1 MPPTSSL
8 IVTRVLLALVLFV
21 ETIGY
26 AYVTFCGHLLRSSS
40 IETGVKTPRPL
51 FYYCCTALAGSALAA
66 AMSISCCCLDRSRSE
81 RAVNGLV
88 YSFLA
93 ALTLLAL
100 SQFVILIVLVTFEDY
115 RSMRRFLAILALL
128 LLSIAAIVM
137 VSLQHHFTVQRIR
150 GYHLPSSSS
159 SSGRGTGAVPSIGP
173 GGTASP
179 PTNGVYEQMQEQQN
193 GGAHNLNMFDYYQVP
208 DDSCCKTAKLSQQR
222 HAEQSVE
229 V

>member
-1 MPPTSSL
+1 
-8 IVTRVLLALVLFV
+8 
-21 ETIGY
+21 
-26 AYVTFCGHLLRSSS
+26 
-40 IETGVKTPRPL
+40 
-51 FYYCCTALAGSALAA
+51 
-66 AMSISCCCLDRSRSE
+66 MSISCCCLDRSRSE

-100 SQFVILIVLVTFEDY
+100 SQFVILI
-115 RSMRRFLAILALL
+115 ALL

-179 PTNGVYEQMQEQQN
+179 PTNGVYEQMQN
-193 GGAHNLNMFDYYQVP
+193 
-208 DDSCCKTAKLSQQR
+208 S
-222 HAEQSVE
+222 
-229 V
+229 